1 MLWHQIQQPI
11 CSYSKSSISFVE
23 RKTECLSSKATV
35 RTEET
40 KSMSQN
46 MREQLQAVTMKK
58 RVMKDKSQRL
68 KQQGEKRIG
77 CNDF

>member
-1 MLWHQIQQPI
+1 MLWHQIQQPV
-11 CSYSKSSISFVE
+11 CLYSKLPISFVE
-23 RKTECLSSKATV
+23 EKTECLSSKATV
-35 RTEET
+35 RTKAT

-46 MREQLQAVTMKK
+46 MREQLQTETMNK

-68 KQQGEKRIG
+68 KQLEKRKIG